1 MKKEKESKKFSII
14 PVSKS
19 GVGGCRVMGGRPAVN
34 AFEGEKV
41 MRESEETC
49 AETPLLVLGG
59 SSSAKPSWSVR
70 P

>member
-1 MKKEKESKKFSII
+1 
-14 PVSKS
+14 
-19 GVGGCRVMGGRPAVN
+19 MGGRPAVN
-34 AFEGEKV
+34 AFDGEKV